1 MNKYLKRLPVLLAG
15 AGSALYLI
23 LIFNNN
29 LWMDEAFTAC
39 LVRGSFRE
47 MLDRSFSDT
56 LPPLY
61 NLTAWC
67 MTQVF
72 GYNSVIL
79 KLTSVLP
86 MVLLMFFS
94 AFKLPSLFREST
106 ASLFILCLITAPHM
120 VHYGVEIRMYG
131 MAMAFATIAAIFA
144 CECTVK
150 TGFGP
155 WLQFSVFT
163 ALAGY
168 THHFGLI
175 ADAFVWLALFISIL
189 AVKRHLLLSWLKAAG
204 LTFVLYLPGLLLTLR
219 QIRGASSYFS
229 ASEVTLKNF
238 LSSFRYPFVT
248 NVTALSACLLLLVL
262 ISLATGFSRWE
273 GVCFIPVYAAVLVL
287 SYLSMLLTGTSFF
300 SARYLFPSL
309 GMLWL
314 GFSVCITFPAERIP
328 LRFRQFLLYGS
339 IILLAA
345 VGCVTYSGQFREE
358 YAPGVGQM
366 LSFSD
371 ANLTP
376 GDGYVIYEDNYQ
388 IELCMRYYEP
398 DLTKCDW
405 DSAGRIGGNLW
416 YFAVPGFEDRLDE
429 ASARGYNAKYIGEMS
444 FDQYSFSL
452 YQLIREEGD

>member
-1 MNKYLKRLPVLLAG
+1 MRSFRETRSIFKLFHICYTFFMNKYLKRLPVLLAG

-120 VHYGVEIRMYG
+120 VHYGVEIRMYS

-204 LTFVLYLPGLLLTLR
+204 LT
-219 QIRGASSYFS
+219 ADS
-229 ASEVTLKNF
+229 AADP
-238 LSSFRYPFVT
+238 R
-248 NVTALSACLLLLVL
+248 CLLLLFRLGSHPEEFSVFL
-262 ISLATGFSRWE
+262 PLSVCNKCHRFICLSSSAGFDLSGDRLFQMGGSLFHSGLCSGSCSFLSFHAPDRNELFLRQIP
-273 GVCFIPVYAAVLVL
+273 IPVSGYAVAWLFRLHHLSGRKDSAPFQAVPAVRQYYSSRRCRMCNLFRPVQGGIRTGSRSDALVL
-287 SYLSMLLTGTSFF
+287 
-300 SARYLFPSL
+300 
-309 GMLWL
+309 
-314 GFSVCITFPAERIP
+314 
-328 LRFRQFLLYGS
+328 
-339 IILLAA
+339 
-345 VGCVTYSGQFREE
+345 
-358 YAPGVGQM
+358 
-366 LSFSD
+366 
-371 ANLTP
+371 
-376 GDGYVIYEDNYQ
+376 
-388 IELCMRYYEP
+388 
-398 DLTKCDW
+398 
-405 DSAGRIGGNLW
+405 
-416 YFAVPGFEDRLDE
+416 
-429 ASARGYNAKYIGEMS
+429 
-444 FDQYSFSL
+444 
-452 YQLIREEGD
+452 